1 MLTEKRYK
9 KATKVLKSLSRVLGF
24 NDQIK
29 EIIFEDDGKKLRK
42 NYDFSSGFVA
52 EALKISE
59 AKGLKNNHEK
69 SARIPIMTH
78 TGVAQVPIEDVL
90 YSNNSNNILKILNY

>member
-1 MLTEKRYK
+1 MNNLIENRFK
-9 KATKVLKSLSRVLGF
+9 KATKLLKSLSRVLGF

-29 EIIFEDDGKKLRK
+29 DIIFEDDGKKLRK

-52 EALKISE
+52 EAFKISE

-69 SARIPIMTH
+69 SSKIPIMTH
-78 TGVAQVPIEDVL
+78 TGIAQVPIEDV
-90 YSNNSNNILKILNY
+90 